1 MDNTELED
9 QTLDEETEEQ
19 SDDSTEVEDIEEPEE
34 DSEPVEEEKDS
45 SDNPEEP
52 EEPDYASMSDEEF
65 EAYMAKAESQISS
78 KKETATENEKEQVEE
93 PKPAKSR
100 ARKSVEAA
108 EIPDSFDYKAAYE
121 SLFKPF
127 KANGKEI
134 APRSME
140 DIVSL
145 MQMGANYTKKMQL
158 MAPMKRAVESLNKAG
173 INEEELNFLIDVH
186 RGDKEAIK
194 ALLKR
199 NEIDPMDVDL
209 EDMNYRPNAN
219 LASDEDV
226 EFSDALQDAHDSLP
240 RINEILKDT
249 WDAKSKEQ
257 LLQNPALIRGLHE
270 EIQMG
275 RFDGVQKIVESEK
288 MFGRYKGVSDI
299 DAYIDV
305 VTKLVAQQQQ
315 QQGIAKPQAVQSA
328 APRQSKPVPDKSKA
342 APTRA
347 KAKSSKKSQMTMEDL
362 FSLSDEEFEKLSIK
376 DII

>member
-1 MDNTELED
+1 MADDTEKED
-9 QTLDEETEEQ
+9 QTLDEEEQFDDSEEVEEAESPEEEQ
-19 SDDSTEVEDIEEPEE
+19 SES
-34 DSEPVEEEKDS
+34 SKEEKS
-45 SDNPEEP
+45 EEIDF
-52 EEPDYASMSDEEF
+52 ESMSDEEF
-65 EAYMAKAESQISS
+65 SQYIANEEKIIASQKEPKAEQETEPESRR
-78 KKETATENEKEQVEE
+78 KEKETPEE
-93 PKPAKSR
+93 ESDETP
-100 ARKSVEAA
+100 
-108 EIPDSFDYKAAYE
+108 SFDYKAAYE

-173 INEEELNFLIDVH
+173 INEEELNFLIDIH
-186 RGDKEAIK
+186 NGDQEAIK

-199 NEIDPMDVDL
+199 SKIDPMDMDL
-209 EDMNYRPNAN
+209 EDTNYRPNAN

-226 EFSDALQDAHDSLP
+226 EFSDAIQDAHDSLP

-315 QQGIAKPQAVQSA
+315 QQGMAKPQAAKSA

-347 KAKSSKKSQMTMEDL
+347 KAKSSKKGQMTVEDL
-362 FSLSDEEFEKLSIK
+362 FSLSDEEFERLSIK
-376 DII
+376 DIV

>member
-1 MDNTELED
+1 MADDTEKED
-9 QTLDEETEEQ
+9 QTLDEEEQFDDSEEVEEAESPEEEQ
-19 SDDSTEVEDIEEPEE
+19 SES
-34 DSEPVEEEKDS
+34 SEEEKS
-45 SDNPEEP
+45 EEIDF
-52 EEPDYASMSDEEF
+52 ESMSDEEF
-65 EAYMAKAESQISS
+65 SQYMANEEKIIASQKEPKAEQETES
-78 KKETATENEKEQVEE
+78 KPRRKEKETPEE
-93 PKPAKSR
+93 ESDETP
-100 ARKSVEAA
+100 
-108 EIPDSFDYKAAYE
+108 SFDYKAAYE

-173 INEEELNFLIDVH
+173 INEEELNFLIDIH
-186 RGDKEAIK
+186 NGDQEAIK

-199 NEIDPMDVDL
+199 SKIDPMDMDL
-209 EDMNYRPNAN
+209 EDTNYRPNAN

-226 EFSDALQDAHDSLP
+226 EFSDAIQDAHDSLP

-315 QQGIAKPQAVQSA
+315 QQGMAKPQAPKSA

-342 APTRA
+342 APTRT

>member
-1 MDNTELED
+1 MADDTEKED
-9 QTLDEETEEQ
+9 QTLDEEEQFDDSEEVEEAESPEEEQ
-19 SDDSTEVEDIEEPEE
+19 PE
-34 DSEPVEEEKDS
+34 SSEEEK
-45 SDNPEEP
+45 PEEVDF
-52 EEPDYASMSDEEF
+52 ESMSDEEF
-65 EAYMAKAESQISS
+65 SQYIANEEKIIASQKEPKAEQ
-78 KKETATENEKEQVEE
+78 ETE
-93 PKPAKSR
+93 PKPR
-100 ARKSVEAA
+100 RKEKETPEEESDET
-108 EIPDSFDYKAAYE
+108 PSFDYKAAYE

-173 INEEELNFLIDVH
+173 INEEELNFLIDIH
-186 RGDKEAIK
+186 NGDQEAIK
-194 ALLKR
+194 TLLKR
-199 NEIDPMDVDL
+199 SKIDPMDMDL
-209 EDMNYRPNAN
+209 EDTNYRPNAN

-315 QQGIAKPQAVQSA
+315 QQGMAKPQAAKSA

-347 KAKSSKKSQMTMEDL
+347 KAKSSKKGQMTVEDL
-362 FSLSDEEFEKLSIK
+362 FSLSDEEFERLSIK
-376 DII
+376 DIV

>member
-1 MDNTELED
+1 MADDTEKED
-9 QTLDEETEEQ
+9 QTLDEEEQFDDSEEVEEAESPEEEQ
-19 SDDSTEVEDIEEPEE
+19 PE
-34 DSEPVEEEKDS
+34 SSEEEKSKEIDF
-45 SDNPEEP
+45 E
-52 EEPDYASMSDEEF
+52 SMSDEEF
-65 EAYMAKAESQISS
+65 SQYIANEEKIIASQKEPKAEQ
-78 KKETATENEKEQVEE
+78 ETE
-93 PKPAKSR
+93 PKPR
-100 ARKSVEAA
+100 RKEKEAP
-108 EIPDSFDYKAAYE
+108 EEEESDETPSFDYKAAYE

-173 INEEELNFLIDVH
+173 INEEELNFLIDIH
-186 RGDKEAIK
+186 NGDQEAIK
-194 ALLKR
+194 TLLKR
-199 NEIDPMDVDL
+199 SKIDPMDMDL
-209 EDMNYRPNAN
+209 EDTNYRPNAN

-315 QQGIAKPQAVQSA
+315 QQGMAKPQAAKSA

-347 KAKSSKKSQMTMEDL
+347 KAKSSKKGQMTVEDL
-362 FSLSDEEFEKLSIK
+362 FSLSDEEFERLSIK
-376 DII
+376 DIV

>member
-1 MDNTELED
+1 MADDTEKED
-9 QTLDEETEEQ
+9 QTLDEEEQFDDSEEVEEAESPEEEQ
-19 SDDSTEVEDIEEPEE
+19 SES
-34 DSEPVEEEKDS
+34 SEEEKS
-45 SDNPEEP
+45 EEIDF
-52 EEPDYASMSDEEF
+52 ESMSDEEF
-65 EAYMAKAESQISS
+65 SQYMANEEKIIASQKEPKAEQETES
-78 KKETATENEKEQVEE
+78 KPRRKEKETPEE
-93 PKPAKSR
+93 ESDETP
-100 ARKSVEAA
+100 
-108 EIPDSFDYKAAYE
+108 SFDYKAAYE

-173 INEEELNFLIDVH
+173 INEEELNFLIDIH
-186 RGDKEAIK
+186 NGDQEAIK

-199 NEIDPMDVDL
+199 SKIDPMDMDL
-209 EDMNYRPNAN
+209 EDTNYRPNAN

-226 EFSDALQDAHDSLP
+226 EFSDAIQDAHDSLP

-315 QQGIAKPQAVQSA
+315 QQGMAKPQAAKSA

-347 KAKSSKKSQMTMEDL
+347 KAKSSKKGQMTVEDL
-362 FSLSDEEFEKLSIK
+362 FSLSDEEFERLSIK
-376 DII
+376 DIV

>member
-1 MDNTELED
+1 MADDTEKED
-9 QTLDEETEEQ
+9 QTLDEEEQFDDSEEVEEAESPEEEQ
-19 SDDSTEVEDIEEPEE
+19 PE
-34 DSEPVEEEKDS
+34 SSEEEKS
-45 SDNPEEP
+45 EEIDF
-52 EEPDYASMSDEEF
+52 ESMSDEEF
-65 EAYMAKAESQISS
+65 SQYIANEEKIIASQKEPKAEQ
-78 KKETATENEKEQVEE
+78 ETE
-93 PKPAKSR
+93 PKPR
-100 ARKSVEAA
+100 RKEKETPEEESDET
-108 EIPDSFDYKAAYE
+108 PSFDYKAAYE

-173 INEEELNFLIDVH
+173 INEEELNFLIDIH
-186 RGDKEAIK
+186 NGDQEAIK

-199 NEIDPMDVDL
+199 SKIDPMDMDL
-209 EDMNYRPNAN
+209 EDTNYRPNAN

-226 EFSDALQDAHDSLP
+226 EFSDAIQDAHDSLP

-315 QQGIAKPQAVQSA
+315 QQGMVKPQAAKSA

-347 KAKSSKKSQMTMEDL
+347 KAKSSKKGQMTVEDL
-362 FSLSDEEFEKLSIK
+362 FSLSDEEFERLSIK
-376 DII
+376 DIV

>member
-1 MDNTELED
+1 MADDTEKED
-9 QTLDEETEEQ
+9 QTLDEEEQFDDSEEVEEAESSEEEEQ
-19 SDDSTEVEDIEEPEE
+19 QESS
-34 DSEPVEEEKDS
+34 EEEKS
-45 SDNPEEP
+45 EEIDF
-52 EEPDYASMSDEEF
+52 ESMSDEEF
-65 EAYMAKAESQISS
+65 SQYMANEEKIIASQKEPKEEQKAEPKQ
-78 KKETATENEKEQVEE
+78 KEKVEDAPEVEE
-93 PKPAKSR
+93 SDKTP
-100 ARKSVEAA
+100 
-108 EIPDSFDYKAAYE
+108 SFDYKAAYE

-194 ALLKR
+194 TLLKR

-209 EDMNYRPNAN
+209 EDTHYRPNAN

-315 QQGIAKPQAVQSA
+315 QQGMAKPQAAKSA

-342 APTRA
+342 APTRT